1 GLPLTPICNP
11 GRAALEAVLNPA
23 ETKALYFVADGAGGH
38 LFAETLRDHN
48 ANVQKWR
55 ATEKELKAKAVAP
68 PPIRQRRLHPPRR
81 RQGRVPSCA
90 PCLRPRQRPPTPRR
104 RRPTPSRSAEAAY
117 KRACVPCS
125 APSLRLKSL
134 RFESQECWRNRAT
147 AHVTDAA
154 MTIKS
159 MTGFARS
166 DGSLGSV
173 SWHWEIRSANGRG
186 LDLRRRLPPGY
197 EAPEAPIREAVSKR
211 IARGSLT
218 INLNVKR
225 GEGETRLKL
234 NEAALAQVLT
244 ALDSLT
250 ARLETAPPRPEALLG
265 IKGVLEVVEPE
276 DSEAEVQARTAA
288 MLAGL
293 SEALD
298 GIVRARE
305 AEGRYLS
312 AIVLGQVAPIERPI
326 ERGAQSPTPPPAAVP
341 HGVRGQGRRA
351 GESAP

>member
-1 GLPLTPICNP
+1 
-11 GRAALEAVLNPA
+11 
-23 ETKALYFVADGAGGH
+23 
-38 LFAETLRDHN
+38 
-48 ANVQKWR
+48 
-55 ATEKELKAKAVAP
+55 
-68 PPIRQRRLHPPRR
+68 
-81 RQGRVPSCA
+81 
-90 PCLRPRQRPPTPRR
+90 
-104 RRPTPSRSAEAAY
+104 
-117 KRACVPCS
+117 
-125 APSLRLKSL
+125 
-134 RFESQECWRNRAT
+134 
-147 AHVTDAA
+147 

-173 SWHWEIRSANGRG
+173 SWHWEIRSVNGRG
-186 LDLRRRLPPGY
+186 LDLRLRLPPGY
-197 EAPEAPIREAVSKR
+197 EALEARIREAVSKR

-305 AEGRYLS
+305 AEGRHLS
-312 AIVLGQVAPIERPI
+312 AIVLEQVATIERLI
-326 ERGAQSPTPPPAAVP
+326 ERVTQSPTRSPEAIRQRLQEQVGRLMETGAALDEGRLYQEAAMLATRADVEEELKRLGAHIANARELMAAREP
-341 HGVRGQGRRA
+341 TGRRLDFLGQEFNREANTLCSKSNDPETTRA
-351 GESAP
+351 GLELKAVIDQMREQVQNIE